1 MPDETKK
8 YLINVESNLDEYA
21 KRADEARKRVD
32 EFIQSNADLL
42 DKNKEMT
49 PEMERRAAQLKVLQQ
64 DYKNAQKAVENA
76 TRVDKAQVGSYEQL
90 YQAWKNAQT
99 QLKLMPNAYNVSA
112 NGVRT
117 LSAEYL
123 KQKQVVEDAKRGLD
137 AFGKGVADNRL
148 NVGNYSEAIEGALGQ
163 MRNLPGAAGQ
173 AAKGVSGLTAGFK
186 AMTASSPLLIITL
199 IIGAFKKL
207 KDALQSTD
215 TIGTNLTARFEQL
228 KAILDVIR
236 QRIISFASAVQSLFK
251 GEWQKAG
258 EQFRDTFTGIG
269 EQMQNATK
277 AAWDYIQAMD
287 VLNNSKQ
294 NWISDVSEIEN
305 AIAKLEY
312 TAMDRSKSYA
322 ERKKAIDEAIKL
334 SSQRVEKEKEF
345 AKQELDIAINRLA
358 QTNGVRAEE
367 ILAFTRMTD
376 EEQANASESL
386 KLLRDNNEA
395 KLVEIEELYAKWI
408 NADTKFF
415 DENKRNISR
424 MTSFEEREQ
433 QERDKAQAERDKKR
447 AEDQKKIEDAK
458 AKLTKE
464 LEDYKKFIQD
474 QKIADEK
481 AQEEKR
487 QRILEQQ
494 EWEREQQLINQE
506 NLLQIAELNN
516 ENEFSIQRQRLETQ
530 RQLEVQSA
538 DQTGADVN
546 LINEKYRLA
555 QKQIDELEVQSKLSL
570 YAGFAQNIAQIFG
583 EQTAIGKLAGIAQAT
598 INTYQA
604 ASEALAAYP
613 PPFSYVAMASAIVAG
628 IANVKKII
636 AVKSGLPGDTAGGS
650 VPTPTAITG
659 SQAVQRTFAQ
669 QVGSTILTQ
678 PTLSQQQVNA
688 LPNQNVLTAE
698 DIASAVAKIPAP
710 IVTVEDINARADEAR
725 KVEVRGTI

>member
-76 TRVDKAQVGSYEQL
+76 TRVDKAQKNSYEEL

-173 AAKGVSGLTAGFK
+173 AAQGLSGMASGFKAVTAASPLIVITLVINGIQALTKAFKAFDPIIDKIQQTMKGLTAVFSTLRDSIIGLISGQKTLGETFRSLGSNIREAYDEGVAWMK
-186 AMTASSPLLIITL
+186 LQQELDDMNGLLIESEAKLRREIDEL
-199 IIGAFKKL
+199 ILQSKDRTKSEKERSDLIDQALIKEKQLYNERKAIADRERLIAEEAIISGRNLTDEQIKQLREVGVAYAIQL
-207 KDALQSTD
+207 KDTKDVTD
-215 TIGTNLTARFEQL
+215 AEITNLA
-228 KAILDVIR
+228 
-236 QRIISFASAVQSLFK
+236 
-251 GEWQKAG
+251 
-258 EQFRDTFTGIG
+258 
-269 EQMQNATK
+269 
-277 AAWDYIQAMD
+277 
-287 VLNNSKQ
+287 
-294 NWISDVSEIEN
+294 N
-305 AIAKLEY
+305 AIAKQ
-312 TAMDRSKSYA
+312 
-322 ERKKAIDEAIKL
+322 ERILNDSVKIK
-334 SSQRVEKEKEF
+334 EM
-345 AKQELDIAINRLA
+345 AINR
-358 QTNGVRAEE
+358 QN
-367 ILAFTRMTD
+367 
-376 EEQANASESL
+376 
-386 KLLRDNNEA
+386 LL
-395 KLVEIEELYAKWI
+395 L
-408 NADTKFF
+408 
-415 DENKRNISR
+415 
-424 MTSFEEREQ
+424 
-433 QERDKAQAERDKKR
+433 DKAEAAEQKR
-447 AEDQKKIEDAK
+447 QEKREADAEKAKIAMEKAK
-458 AKLTKE
+458 ADLQKE
-464 LEDYKKFIQD
+464 LDDYKKFIRD
-474 QKIADEK
+474 QQKADK
-481 AQEEKR
+481 DARQAKR
-487 QRILEQQ
+487 DKELEQA
-494 EWEREQQLINQE
+494 EWERNQKLINAE
-506 NLLQIAELNN
+506 NLLAIQEQNDVDQ
-516 ENEFSIQRQRLETQ
+516 FSIQRQRLELS
-530 RQLEVQSA
+530 RQQEIQA
-538 DQTGADVN
+538 AQQTGADVN
-546 LINEKYRLA
+546 LINQKYLLA
-555 QKQIDELEVQSKLSL
+555 QRKIEQLAFQSKLSL
-570 YAGFAQNIAQIFG
+570 YAGFAGSVAQIFG
-583 EQTAIGKLAGIAQAT
+583 ETTAIGKLAGIAQAT